1 MNLPSD
7 PIMLVS
13 IINTKLRDV
22 YSTLDALCED
32 LNLNLNQNELEA
44 KLHEAGFD
52 YMPEINQF
60 R

>member
-32 LNLNLNQNELEA
+32 LDLNQNELEA